1 MHTHELAFVD
11 LETTGLQFDRHEI
24 VQLALIKTTAYADGL
39 TPLVKRVWKIRP
51 MHIETADTVS
61 LGVSGYTPNEWNDA
75 VSLQEA
81 LSEFAALTKGAMMVS
96 HNVAYDFGFLWKAF
110 QDTGI
115 ENTMHY
121 HKLDTISI
129 AYAKLHGESEPNQYA
144 LGALASR
151 FHIEQPHAHDAL
163 ADVHTMIALYKV
175 LMNM

>member
-1 MHTHELAFVD
+1 MHTHELLFVD
-11 LETTGLQFDRHEI
+11 LETTGLDFERHEI
-24 VQLALIKTTAYADGL
+24 VQLALVKTSSYRDGL
-39 TPLVKRVWKIRP
+39 VILSERVWKIRP
-51 MHIETADTVS
+51 THIETANSVS
-61 LGVSGYTPNEWNDA
+61 LGVSGYVPDEWKDA
-75 VSLQEA
+75 VSLEDA
-81 LSEFAALTKGAMMVS
+81 LREFAALTKGAMMVS

-129 AYAKLHGESEPNQYA
+129 AYAKLNGESEPNQYA
-144 LGALASR
+144 LGALAAR
-151 FHIEQPHAHDAL
+151 FHIPQPHAHDAL